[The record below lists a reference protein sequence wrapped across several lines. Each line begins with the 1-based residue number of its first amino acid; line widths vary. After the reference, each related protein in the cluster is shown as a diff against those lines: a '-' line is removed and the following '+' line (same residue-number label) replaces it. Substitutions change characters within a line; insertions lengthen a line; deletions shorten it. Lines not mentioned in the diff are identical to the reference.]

1 MKVVFILVVTAFTIC
16 LSREL
21 PRHRHKK
28 FPQRRETG
36 QQDAY
41 IGPKPGTQYNRLFP
55 EYGTN
60 FRYVGEVKHGL
71 DRVTVVTSIPIPK
84 YSDIKKRPLDL
95 NCTIDLSRKEAKTY
109 GSYQYRVHE
118 YCAKVQPYIKYMQT
132 QQKSLV
138 HSLRQLLIH
147 DLYAAL
153 PELHPKYEVQND
165 KRDES
170 PSSLPEDEKEL
181 NRERRGIGAI
191 FSSVLP
197 GLITLAVESLTS
209 WIKGKQQNRIHQAVD
224 KMRKTESDVKNTL
237 TQYQED
243 FLMYGKYSVE
253 SLNKVIDTL
262 NSLHDKHTELEKLVT
277 TKVFTEVESMGD
289 ALDYSVELQLFLA
302 MAQEEHVTKYK
313 EVFKAGKELLDAIA
327 ILSQRRLPRSLFPD
341 QRIEGILAQ
350 VDKMVRLRYPDY
362 ELAANH
368 ISHYRDMELVTFS
381 VDRITHSLV
390 VTFPV
395 FIKDYKQPPL
405 SLFEIE
411 TVPLPIPDRNKQA
424 DSYSQVRI
432 QKDYIAAGMDYYIQ
446 IRMTEMLMC
455 KSIGYIYYCEE
466 LFVVKHKSKHSC
478 ASAIFYELGP
488 SQVIKNCKFDYM
500 YNETVPPVILD
511 GGKDILLANFQGP
524 RSLKCTSVN
533 VGLAKP
539 APEHTYAVVDREFLC
554 DCQLDLEHASV
565 LRQLS
570 SCNRERSSKL
580 VMQFLVNIAFWEL
593 LRERSPQTAELVQPK
608 FTDHRQIFEV
618 KLFEGKPRGIDQPT
632 DLETFMEKI
641 DKNGKR
647 IPSKSMIESKTQS
660 KPLLPRWV
668 NNILVII
675 STVVSTILALLV
687 LVLLTKH
694 FKIKSLLATLVL
706 STLPPPP
713 EATAFKYDL
722 GQTDLSENSVL
733 KILHTQFPKTGI
745 ETYTHIP
752 DKLCENCKIFQR
764 TKGPVES
771 MNRPKALTSVE
782 SKAPAE
788 PRKVVCSYPIT
799 TMWSNVLGSMVICYA
814 IVRYIKPM
822 TWYRGYKYSR
832 NCTFY
837 LFIFTDHYYS
847 PLKICPLRGH
857 LQNYKIEDSG
867 TDLELTLNKNWIY
880 DTVNISW
887 GDIQVLENEI
897 PIKLPRTVSIP
908 LRHKIKNRRMM
919 SFEWDAQYMVKQGP
933 NWYNLTRTYKTKR
946 KAVSVANLHDT
957 DEEETSSLCERVTVR
972 KEPIVKEV
980 LI

>member
-1 MKVVFILVVTAFTIC
+1 MKVVFILIVTAFTIC
-16 LSREL
+16 LSRGL

-28 FPQRRETG
+28 FPQRRETR

-41 IGPKPGTQYNRLFP
+41 IGPKPGTKHNRLFP

-71 DRVTVVTSIPIPK
+71 DKVTVVTSIPIPK
-84 YSDIKKRPLDL
+84 YSDIKKKPLDF
-95 NCTIDLSRKEAKTY
+95 NCTIDLNRKEARTQ

-138 HSLRQLLIH
+138 HGLRQLLIH

-153 PELHPKYEVQND
+153 PELHPDYEVQND
-165 KRDES
+165 KSDDS
-170 PSSLPEDEKEL
+170 PSSLPEEEKEL

-262 NSLHDKHTELEKLVT
+262 NSLHDNHTELEKLVT
-277 TKVFTEVESMGD
+277 TKMFTEVESMGD

-405 SLFEIE
+405 SFFEIE
-411 TVPLPIPDRNKQA
+411 TVPVPIPDRNKQA

-478 ASAIFYELGP
+478 ASATFYELGP
-488 SQVIKNCKFDYM
+488 SQVIKNCKFDYL

-533 VGLAKP
+533 GGLAKP
-539 APEHTYAVVDREFLC
+539 APEHTYVVVDREFLC

-570 SCNRERSSKL
+570 SCNRESSKL
-580 VMQFLVNIAFWEL
+580 VMQFHVNIAFWEL

-608 FTDHRQIFEV
+608 FTDHRQIFEI
-618 KLFEGKPRGIDQPT
+618 KRFEGKPRRIDQPT
-632 DLETFMEKI
+632 DLETFVEKI
-641 DKNGKR
+641 DKNGKK
-647 IPSKSMIESKTQS
+647 ILSKSMIESKAQT
-660 KPLLPRWV
+660 KPILPRWI

-675 STVVSTILALLV
+675 STVVSTLLALLV

-713 EATAFKYDL
+713 EATAYKYDL
-722 GQTDLSENSVL
+722 GHTDLSQNSVL
-733 KILHTQFPKTGI
+733 KLFHTQFPKTGI
-745 ETYTHIP
+745 ETYTYTP
-752 DKLCENCKIFQR
+752 DKLCENCKIFQK
-764 TKGPVES
+764 TKGPAES
-771 MNRPKALTSVE
+771 VNRPNALISVE

-867 TDLELTLNKNWIY
+867 TDLELTLHKNWIY

-919 SFEWDAQYMVKQGP
+919 SFQWDVQYMVKQGP
-933 NWYNLTRTYKTKR
+933 NWYNLTKTYKAKR
-946 KAVSVANLHDT
+946 KAVSFANLHET
-957 DEEETSSLCERVTVR
+957 DEEENSSLCERVTVR

>member
-1 MKVVFILVVTAFTIC
+1 MKVVFILVVTAFAIC

-28 FPQRRETG
+28 FPQRRKTR

-41 IGPKPGTQYNRLFP
+41 IGPKPGTQHNILFP

-71 DRVTVVTSIPIPK
+71 DRVTVVTSIPIHK
-84 YSDIKKRPLDL
+84 YSDIKKKPLDF
-95 NCTIDLSRKEAKTY
+95 NCTIALSRKEAKTY

-153 PELHPKYEVQND
+153 PELHPEYEVQND

-209 WIKGKQQNRIHQAVD
+209 WIKGKRQNRIHQAVD

-350 VDKMVRLRYPDY
+350 VDKMVTFRYPDY

-381 VDRITHSLV
+381 VDRLTHSLV

-411 TVPLPIPDRNKQA
+411 TVPVPIPDRNKQI

-455 KSIGYIYYCEE
+455 KSIRYIYYCEE

-488 SQVIKNCKFDYM
+488 SQVIKNCKIDYM

-533 VGLAKP
+533 GGLAKP

-580 VMQFLVNIAFWEL
+580 VMQFHVNIAFWEL

-618 KLFEGKPRGIDQPT
+618 KLFEGKPRRIDQPT

-660 KPLLPRWV
+660 KPLLPRWI
-668 NNILVII
+668 NNILIII
-675 STVVSTILALLV
+675 STVVSTLLALLV

-722 GQTDLSENSVL
+722 RQTDLSQNSVL
-733 KILHTQFPKTGI
+733 KLLHTQFPKTGI

-752 DKLCENCKIFQR
+752 DKLCENCKTFQR
-764 TKGPVES
+764 TKDPVES
-771 MNRPKALTSVE
+771 MNGPKALTSVE
-782 SKAPAE
+782 LKAPAE

-822 TWYRGYKYSR
+822 TWYRCCILIQENK
-832 NCTFY
+832 TW
-837 LFIFTDHYYS
+837 H
-847 PLKICPLRGH
+847 KVLR
-857 LQNYKIEDSG
+857 
-867 TDLELTLNKNWIY
+867 TLY
-880 DTVNISW
+880 
-887 GDIQVLENEI
+887 
-897 PIKLPRTVSIP
+897 
-908 LRHKIKNRRMM
+908 
-919 SFEWDAQYMVKQGP
+919 
-933 NWYNLTRTYKTKR
+933 
-946 KAVSVANLHDT
+946 
-957 DEEETSSLCERVTVR
+957 
-972 KEPIVKEV
+972 
-980 LI
+980 